1 MFGKNKDKKEI
12 HSIFF
17 FFYHKEV
24 SLNGNYKGSIAPPV
38 ISGSW
43 LVYEVSMSLI
53 SLSWFP
59 ESQSV

>member
-1 MFGKNKDKKEI
+1 MGKIKTRRKYI
-12 HSIFF
+12 AFFF

-43 LVYEVSMSLI
+43 LVYEVSMSLV